1 VRVVLSDGVSTVPL
15 DSKIYTIRCKTNK
28 FFVYVGST
36 CQSLDK
42 RWDNHKQNSKQKIS
56 KGRLLFKTIA
66 DNSGFTNFYIE
77 LHENYPCNNKEEL
90 LKREGEDTREIG
102 NMNSQ
107 IPGRTSKQWYLD
119 NRDIRL
125 AKNHEYYI
133 NNLGDFKEKSKK
145 YREETKEHKKE
156 HDKEY
161 YEKNKESILKRQATP
176 VVCECG
182 CTINHNK
189 LSRHKKTK
197 KHIDLM
203 NDITQ

>member
-1 VRVVLSDGVSTVPL
+1 ML
-15 DSKIYTIRCKTNK
+15 DYKNGKIYTIRCKTNN

-36 CQSLDK
+36 CQSLAK
-42 RWDNHKQNSKQKIS
+42 RWDNHKQHSKQEIS
-56 KGRLLFKTIA
+56 KGRLLFKKIA

-90 LKREGEDTREIG
+90 LKREGEVTREIG

-107 IPGRTSKQWYLD
+107 MPGRTSKQWYLD
-119 NRDIRL
+119 NRDTRL

-133 NNLGDFKEKSKK
+133 NNLADFKDKSKK

-161 YEKNKESILKRQATP
+161 YEKNKESILLRHSTP

-182 CTINHNK
+182 CTVNHGK
-189 LSRHKKTK
+189 MARHKKTK

-203 NDITQ
+203 NAISQ